1 MAVKNSFK
9 ELRPEELL
17 AKREELKK
25 KYFDLRFQSVVGHV
39 DNPVEK
45 RVLRRQIARAET
57 LIRRAEILGAATQG
71 AGASANA
78 EATGARKS
86 RGSK

>member
-1 MAVKNSFK
+1 MKNSFK

-17 AKREELKK
+17 ARREELKK

-45 RVLRRQIARAET
+45 RVLRRQIARLET
-57 LIRRAEILGAATQG
+57 LIHRVGG
-71 AGASANA
+71 AGATPNGAVAAADA
-78 EATGARKS
+78 EARSARRS
-86 RGSK
+86 RAAK

>member
-1 MAVKNSFK
+1 MKNSYK
-9 ELRPEELL
+9 ELRHEELL

-25 KYFDLRFQSVVGHV
+25 KYFDLRFQCIVGHV

-57 LIRRAEILGAATQG
+57 LLRRDGGPGATDK

-78 EATGARKS
+78 GAAGERKA
-86 RGSK
+86 RASK